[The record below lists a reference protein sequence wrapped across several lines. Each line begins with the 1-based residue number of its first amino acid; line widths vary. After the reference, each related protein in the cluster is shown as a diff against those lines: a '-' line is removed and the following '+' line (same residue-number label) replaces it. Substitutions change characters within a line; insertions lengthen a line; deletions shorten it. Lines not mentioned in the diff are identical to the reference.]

1 MNRSPKSLSNLPAAD
16 AGEAAPARKPARR
29 GLGTWLALAFS
40 LLSIF
45 LTVLMVEVVDV
56 AATGQVE
63 TSIGHGLRELALQT
77 ADKLD
82 RGMFER
88 YREVKLLAQRRD
100 LGPAGG
106 SLAQRRAVLDS
117 IQQSYGY
124 YDWIG
129 MADVD
134 GRVQVAGRGLL
145 EGADVSQRPWFRNA
159 LKGINVGDV
168 HEAVLLAKLLP
179 APGNEPLRFVD
190 VAFPYQDGAGKTLG
204 VLGVHLSWQ
213 WARSVERSVIAQVAA
228 RGKVEA
234 LIVGSNGDV
243 LLGPASLQGK
253 KLDLPSLRAA
263 QRQDAGY
270 LVERWPDGASYLVG
284 FSRSRGFDAYPGLG
298 WTVLVRQA
306 EADAYAP
313 ARALRQRALWSG
325 IGLALL
331 FSLVGVVLA
340 RYITRPLGRLVK
352 EAERIRG
359 GENRQLASGAGS
371 YVEVE
376 TLSAT
381 LNALLTDLRQRR
393 HELRGVN
400 ATLEARVEAR
410 TAELERALVAVQASE
425 QRIGAIVEA
434 AQDAFIGVD
443 MRGLVTDWNSAAER
457 MFGWKR
463 SEVLGWPMSELI
475 VPERFRP
482 STYKAIDMVRTT
494 GHSPLL
500 ERRVERIVINR
511 QGVEFP
517 IEMTAGLATGLDG
530 SFFAVFLHDISER
543 RKVDRLKSEF
553 VATVSHELRT
563 PLTSIRASLSMLA
576 DGIAGTLPPDVAG
589 LVEIAHQSCERLVRL
604 VNDVLDIQKIE
615 AGSMQ
620 FERRPQ
626 PLLPVAEHAIDA
638 MQAYAAQMGVRLA
651 LDCEDGARALSA
663 AIDHDR
669 LVQVLT
675 NLLSNAIKFSHR
687 GATVTLALCRHE
699 GAARLSVRD
708 QGPGIPE
715 AFQPR
720 VFQRFAQADGADTRQ
735 KGGTGLGLSITRSL
749 VEEHGGQIS
758 FETRQGA
765 GTVFRVDLPLAE
777 QETPPASTET
787 GR

>member
-1 MNRSPKSLSNLPAAD
+1 MFMDRSPPSLPAAQPEVPPSAD
-16 AGEAAPARKPARR
+16 SGRRPARR

-45 LTVLMVEVVDV
+45 LTVLLVEVVDV

-63 TSIGHGLRELALQT
+63 ASIGQGLRELALQT

-82 RGMFER
+82 RGMYVR

-100 LGPAGG
+100 LLPGG
-106 SLAQRRAVLDS
+106 GTLEQRRAVLDS
-117 IQQSYGY
+117 IQQSYEY

-134 GRVQVAGRGLL
+134 GRVEVAGRGLL
-145 EGADVSQRPWFRNA
+145 EGANVAQRPWFRNA
-159 LKGINVGDV
+159 QKGIHVGDV
-168 HEAVLLAKLLP
+168 HEALFLAKLLP
-179 APGNEPLRFVD
+179 RQGGEPRRFVD
-190 VAFPYQDGAGKTLG
+190 VAFPYKDAEGKTIG
-204 VLGVHLSWQ
+204 VLGAHLSWQ
-213 WARSVERSVIAQVAA
+213 WARSVERSVIAPLAT
-228 RGKVEA
+228 RGKVDA
-234 LIVGSNGDV
+234 LIVGADGTV
-243 LLGPASLQGK
+243 LLGPSSVQGK

-263 QRQDAGY
+263 QRQDAGN
-270 LVERWPDGASYLVG
+270 LVERWPDGVSYLVG
-284 FSRSRGFDAYPGLG
+284 FSRSRGFEAYPGLG

-306 EADAYAP
+306 ELEAFAP

-325 IGLALL
+325 VGLALV
-331 FSLVGVVLA
+331 FSLVGVILA
-340 RYITRPLGRLVK
+340 RYITRPLGRLVR
-352 EAERIRG
+352 EAERIRA
-359 GENRQLASGAGS
+359 GENVQLASGAGS

-381 LNALLTDLRQRR
+381 LNALLLDLRQRR
-393 HELRGVN
+393 HELKGVN

-410 TAELERALVAVQASE
+410 TQELERALVAVQASE

-434 AQDAFIGVD
+434 AQDAFVGVD

-463 SEVLGWPMSELI
+463 SEVLGWPMPELI

-482 STYKAIDMVRTT
+482 STYRAIDEVRST
-494 GHSPLL
+494 GYSPLL
-500 ERRVERIVINR
+500 ERRVERTVISR

-517 IEMTAGLATGLDG
+517 IEMTAGLASGVGG

-543 RKVDRLKSEF
+543 RKVDQLKSEF

-576 DGIAGTLPPDVAG
+576 DGIAGDLPPDVAN
-589 LVEIAHQSCERLVRL
+589 LVDIAHQSSERLVRL

-620 FERRPQ
+620 FERHAQ
-626 PLLPVAEHAIDA
+626 PLLPVAEHALES
-638 MQAYAAQMGVRLA
+638 MQAYAAQMGVTLR
-651 LDCEDGARALSA
+651 LDCEDEARALSA
-663 AIDHDR
+663 AIDPDR

-675 NLLSNAIKFSHR
+675 NLLSNAIKFSPR
-687 GATVTLALCRHE
+687 GGQVTLGLSRHA
-699 GAARLSVRD
+699 GGARLSVRD
-708 QGPGIPE
+708 QGAGIP
-715 AFQPR
+715 ADFQPR

-758 FETRQGA
+758 FETKPGA
-765 GTVFRVDLPLAE
+765 GTVFRVDLP
-777 QETPPASTET
+777 PA
-787 GR
+787 

>member
-1 MNRSPKSLSNLPAAD
+1 MNRSPTSPSAQHS
-16 AGEAAPARKPARR
+16 EAAAIPRKPARL
-29 GLGTWLALAFS
+29 GLGSWLALAFS

-56 AATGQVE
+56 ASTRQVE
-63 TSIGHGLRELALQT
+63 ASIGLGLRDLAQQA

-82 RGMFER
+82 RGMYER
-88 YREVKLLAQRRD
+88 YREVKLLARRRD
-100 LGPAGG
+100 LGPEGND
-106 SLAQRRAVLDS
+106 LADRRAVLDS
-117 IQQSYGY
+117 VQQSYGY

-129 MADVD
+129 MAGLE
-134 GRVQVAGRGLL
+134 GRVQVAAGALL

-159 LKGINVGDV
+159 LKGIHVGDV

-179 APGNEPLRFVD
+179 RQEGEPRRFVD
-190 VAFPYQDGAGKTLG
+190 VAFPYTDANGRTLG

-213 WARSVERSVIAQVAA
+213 WARAVERSVIAPLAT

-234 LIVGSNGDV
+234 LIVGNEGTV
-243 LLGPASLQGK
+243 LLGPKALQGK
-253 KLDLPSLRAA
+253 TLDLPSLRAA
-263 QRQDAGY
+263 QRQDAGH
-270 LVERWPDGASYLVG
+270 LVEPWPDGKSYLVG
-284 FSRSRGFDAYPGLG
+284 FSRSRGFESYPGLG

-306 EADAYAP
+306 EAEAFAP
-313 ARALRQRALWSG
+313 AEALRKRALFS
-325 IGLALL
+325 GLALAAL
-331 FSLVGVVLA
+331 FSVVGLILA
-340 RYITRPLGRLVK
+340 RYITRPLGRLVS

-359 GENRQLASGAGS
+359 GENVQLASGRGS

-381 LNALLTDLRQRR
+381 LNALLGNLRERR
-393 HELRGVN
+393 HELKGAN
-400 ATLEARVEAR
+400 ATLEARVEER
-410 TAELERALVAVQASE
+410 TRELERALVAVRASE

-443 MRGLVTDWNSAAER
+443 LRGLVTDWNSAAER

-463 SEVLGWPMSELI
+463 AEVLGWPMPELI

-482 STYKAIDMVRTT
+482 STHKAIEMVRAT

-500 ERRVERIVINR
+500 ERRVERIVIDR

-517 IEMTAGLATGLDG
+517 IEMTAGLAMGTEG

-543 RKVDRLKSEF
+543 RKVDQLKTEF

-576 DGIAGTLPPDVAG
+576 DGIAGELPPDVAG
-589 LVEIAHQSCERLVRL
+589 LVTIAHESCERLVRL

-620 FERRPQ
+620 FERHAQ
-626 PLLPVAEHAIDA
+626 PLLPVAEHALA
-638 MQAYAAQMGVRLA
+638 GMQAYAEQMGVTLA
-651 LDCEDGARALSA
+651 LDCQPQARALSA

-675 NLLSNAIKFSHR
+675 NLLSNAVKFSPR
-687 GATVTLALCRHE
+687 GGTVSLALCAHAD
-699 GAARLSVRD
+699 GARLSVRD
-708 QGPGIPE
+708 QGNGIPP

-735 KGGTGLGLSITRSL
+735 KGGTGLGLSISKSL

-758 FETRQGA
+758 FETGQGV
-765 GTVFRVDLPLAE
+765 GTVFHVDLPLAPE
-777 QETPPASTET
+777 PAVA
-787 GR
+787 

>member
-1 MNRSPKSLSNLPAAD
+1 MDRSSTSQPAATG
-16 AGEAAPARKPARR
+16 ATARKPARR

-56 AATGQVE
+56 AATRQIE
-63 TSIGHGLRELALQT
+63 ASIGQGLRELAVQA
-77 ADKLD
+77 ADKLE
-82 RGMFER
+82 RGMYTR
-88 YREVKLLAQRRD
+88 YREVRLLAQRRD
-100 LGPAGG
+100 LAPA
-106 SLAQRRAVLDS
+106 SNDLAERRAVLDS
-117 IQQSYGY
+117 IKQSYEY

-129 MADVD
+129 MAGLD
-134 GRVQVAGRGLL
+134 GRVQVAAGGLL
-145 EGADVSQRPWFRNA
+145 EGADVSQRPWFGNA
-159 LKGINVGDV
+159 LKGIHVGDV

-179 APGNEPLRFVD
+179 RQEGEPRRFVD
-190 VAFPYQDGAGKTLG
+190 VAFPYKDAQGKTIG
-204 VLGVHLSWQ
+204 VLGAHLSWQ
-213 WARSVERSVIAQVAA
+213 WARSIERSVIAPLAT
-228 RGKVEA
+228 RGKVDA
-234 LIVGSNGDV
+234 LIIGNNGTV
-243 LLGPASLQGK
+243 LLGPSGLQGK

-263 QRQDAGY
+263 ERQDAGY
-270 LVERWPDGASYLVG
+270 LVERWPDGTSYLVG
-284 FSRSRGFDAYPGLG
+284 FSRGRGFDAYPGLG

-306 EADAYAP
+306 ELDAYAP
-313 ARALRQRALWSG
+313 ARELRRRALIS
-325 IGLALL
+325 GLALAAL
-331 FSLVGVVLA
+331 FSIAGVVLA
-340 RYITRPLGRLVK
+340 RYITRPLGRLVS

-359 GENRQLASGAGS
+359 GENVPLVSGRGS

-381 LNALLTDLRQRR
+381 LNALLSDLRQRR
-393 HELRGVN
+393 HELKGVN
-400 ATLEARVEAR
+400 ATLEARVEER
-410 TAELERALVAVQASE
+410 TREMERALVAVRASE

-434 AQDAFIGVD
+434 AQDAFVGVD

-463 SEVLGWPMSELI
+463 SEVLGWPMPELI

-482 STYKAIDMVRTT
+482 STYKAIEMVRAT
-494 GHSPLL
+494 GYSPLL
-500 ERRVERIVINR
+500 ERRVERLVIDR

-517 IEMTAGLATGLDG
+517 IEMTAGLASGGEG

-543 RKVDRLKSEF
+543 RKVEQLKSEF

-576 DGIAGTLPPDVAG
+576 DGIAGDLPPDVAG
-589 LVEIAHQSCERLVRL
+589 LVMIAHDSCERLVRL

-620 FERRPQ
+620 FERHAQ
-626 PLLPVAEHAIDA
+626 PLLPVAEHALA
-638 MQAYAAQMGVRLA
+638 GMQGYAGQMGVVLQLECDPA
-651 LDCEDGARALSA
+651 ARDLSA

-675 NLLSNAIKFSHR
+675 NLLSNAIKFSPR
-687 GATVTLALCRHE
+687 GGRVTLALCLHAGR
-699 GAARLSVRD
+699 ARLSVRD
-708 QGPGIPE
+708 QGSGIPP

-735 KGGTGLGLSITRSL
+735 KGGTGLGLSISKSL

-758 FETRQGA
+758 FETAPGA
-765 GTVFRVDLPLAE
+765 GTTFHVDLPLA
-777 QETPPASTET
+777 PAP
-787 GR
+787 

>member
-1 MNRSPKSLSNLPAAD
+1 MDRSSTSQPAATG
-16 AGEAAPARKPARR
+16 ATARKPARR

-56 AATGQVE
+56 GATRQIE
-63 TSIGHGLRELALQT
+63 ASIGQGLRELAVQA
-77 ADKLD
+77 ADKLE
-82 RGMFER
+82 RGMYTR
-88 YREVKLLAQRRD
+88 YREVRLLAQRRD
-100 LGPAGG
+100 LAPA
-106 SLAQRRAVLDS
+106 SNDLAERRAVLDS
-117 IQQSYGY
+117 IKQSYEY

-129 MADVD
+129 MAGLD
-134 GRVQVAGRGLL
+134 GRVQVAAGGLL
-145 EGADVSQRPWFRNA
+145 EGADVSQRPWFGNA
-159 LKGINVGDV
+159 LKGIHVGDV

-179 APGNEPLRFVD
+179 RQEGEPRRFVD
-190 VAFPYQDGAGKTLG
+190 VAFPYKDAQGKTIG
-204 VLGVHLSWQ
+204 VLGAHLSWQ
-213 WARSVERSVIAQVAA
+213 WARSIERSVIAPLAT
-228 RGKVEA
+228 RGKVDA
-234 LIVGSNGDV
+234 LIIGNNGTV
-243 LLGPASLQGK
+243 LLGPSGLQGK

-263 QRQDAGY
+263 ERQDAGY
-270 LVERWPDGASYLVG
+270 LVERWPDGTSYLVG
-284 FSRSRGFDAYPGLG
+284 FSRGRGFDAYPGLG

-306 EADAYAP
+306 ELDAYAP
-313 ARALRQRALWSG
+313 ARELRRRALIS
-325 IGLALL
+325 GLALAAL
-331 FSLVGVVLA
+331 FSIAGVVLA
-340 RYITRPLGRLVK
+340 RYITRPLGRLVS

-359 GENRQLASGAGS
+359 GENVPLVSGRGS

-381 LNALLTDLRQRR
+381 LNALLSDLRQRR
-393 HELRGVN
+393 HELKGVN
-400 ATLEARVEAR
+400 ATLEARVEER
-410 TAELERALVAVQASE
+410 TREMERALVAVRASE

-434 AQDAFIGVD
+434 AQDAFVGVD

-463 SEVLGWPMSELI
+463 SEVLGWPMPELI

-482 STYKAIDMVRTT
+482 STYKAIEMVRST
-494 GHSPLL
+494 GYSPLL
-500 ERRVERIVINR
+500 ERRVERLVIDR

-517 IEMTAGLATGLDG
+517 IEMTAGLASGGEG

-543 RKVDRLKSEF
+543 RKVEQLKSEF

-576 DGIAGTLPPDVAG
+576 DGIAGDLPPDVAG
-589 LVEIAHQSCERLVRL
+589 LVMIAHDSCERLVRL

-620 FERRPQ
+620 FERHAQ
-626 PLLPVAEHAIDA
+626 ALLPVAEHALA
-638 MQAYAAQMGVRLA
+638 GMQGYAGQMGVVLQLECDPA
-651 LDCEDGARALSA
+651 ARDLSA

-675 NLLSNAIKFSHR
+675 NLLSNAIKFSPR
-687 GATVTLALCRHE
+687 GGRVTLALCLHAGR
-699 GAARLSVRD
+699 ARLSVRD
-708 QGPGIPE
+708 QGSGIPP

-735 KGGTGLGLSITRSL
+735 KGGTGLGLSISKSL

-758 FETRQGA
+758 FETAPGA
-765 GTVFRVDLPLAE
+765 GTTFHVDLPLA
-777 QETPPASTET
+777 PAP
-787 GR
+787 

>member
-1 MNRSPKSLSNLPAAD
+1 MLMERSPTSPPAQPS
-16 AGEAAPARKPARR
+16 EAASARRKPARR

-40 LLSIF
+40 LLSLF
-45 LTVLMVEVVDV
+45 LTVLMVELVDV
-56 AATGQVE
+56 ASIGQVE
-63 TSIGHGLRELALQT
+63 TSIGHGLRDLAQQT

-82 RGMFER
+82 RGMYER

-100 LGPAGG
+100 LGPGG
-106 SLAQRRAVLDS
+106 NDPAARRAVLDS
-117 IQQSYGY
+117 VQQSYGF

-129 MADVD
+129 MAGLD
-134 GRVQVAGRGLL
+134 GRVQVAAGGLL
-145 EGADVSQRPWFRNA
+145 EGVDVSQRPWFRNA

-179 APGNEPLRFVD
+179 RQEGEPRRFVD
-190 VAFPYQDGAGKTLG
+190 IAFPYKDAEGKTLG
-204 VLGVHLSWQ
+204 VLGAHLSWQ
-213 WARSVERSVIAQVAA
+213 WARSVERSVIAPLAT

-234 LIVGSNGDV
+234 LIVGSDGSV
-243 LLGPASLQGK
+243 LLGPAGLQGK
-253 KLDLPSLRAA
+253 TLDLPSLRAA
-263 QRQDAGY
+263 QRRDAGY
-270 LVERWPDGASYLVG
+270 LVERWPDGTSYLVG
-284 FSRSRGFDAYPGLG
+284 FGRSRGFEAYPGLG

-306 EADAYAP
+306 EGDAYAP
-313 ARALRQRALWSG
+313 ARALRQRALIS
-325 IGLALL
+325 GLALAAL
-331 FSLVGVVLA
+331 FSIVGVVLA
-340 RYITRPLGRLVK
+340 RYITRPLGKLVS

-359 GENRQLASGAGS
+359 GENVQLALGRGS

-381 LNALLTDLRQRR
+381 LNALLSDLRQRR

-400 ATLEARVEAR
+400 ATLEARVEER
-410 TAELERALVAVQASE
+410 TRELERALVAVRASE

-434 AQDAFIGVD
+434 AQDAFVGVD
-443 MRGLVTDWNSAAER
+443 LRGLVTDWNSAAER

-463 SEVLGWPMSELI
+463 SEVLGWPMPELI

-482 STYKAIDMVRTT
+482 STYKAIDSVRAT
-494 GHSPLL
+494 GYSPLL
-500 ERRVERIVINR
+500 ERRVERLVIDR

-517 IEMTAGLATGLDG
+517 IEMTAGLASGGEG

-543 RKVDRLKSEF
+543 KKIDKLKSEF

-576 DGIAGTLPPDVAG
+576 DGIAGELPPDVAG
-589 LVEIAHQSCERLVRL
+589 LVMIAHDSCERLVRL

-615 AGSMQ
+615 AGSMH
-620 FERRPQ
+620 FERHAQ
-626 PLLPVAEHAIDA
+626 PLLPVAEHALA
-638 MQAYAAQMGVRLA
+638 GMQAYAEQMGVA
-651 LDCEDGARALSA
+651 LQLECEDAARGLSA

-675 NLLSNAIKFSHR
+675 NLLSNAVKFSPR
-687 GATVTLALCRHE
+687 GARVTLALCLHADR
-699 GAARLSVRD
+699 ARLSVRD
-708 QGPGIPE
+708 QGAGIPP

-735 KGGTGLGLSITRSL
+735 KGGTGLGLSISKSL

-758 FETRQGA
+758 FETAPGA
-765 GTVFRVDLPLAE
+765 GTTFHVDLPLA
-777 QETPPASTET
+777 QS
-787 GR
+787 

>member
-1 MNRSPKSLSNLPAAD
+1 MDRSPTSLPEQQGDPAR
-16 AGEAAPARKPARR
+16 AGRKPARR

-40 LLSIF
+40 LLSVF

-56 AATGQVE
+56 AATGQIE
-63 TSIGHGLRELALQT
+63 TSIGLGLRELAVQT

-82 RGMFER
+82 RGMYTR

-100 LGPAGG
+100 LAPARNTP
-106 SLAQRRAVLDS
+106 AERRAVLDS
-117 IQQSYGY
+117 IRDSYGF

-129 MADVD
+129 MAGLD
-134 GRVQVAGRGLL
+134 GRVQVAAGGLL

-159 LKGINVGDV
+159 QKGIHVGDV
-168 HEAVLLAKLLP
+168 HEALLLAKLLP
-179 APGNEPLRFVD
+179 RQDGEPRRFVD
-190 VAFPYQDGAGKTLG
+190 VAFPYKDAQGKTLG
-204 VLGVHLSWQ
+204 VLGAHLSWQ
-213 WARSVERSVIAQVAA
+213 WARSIERSVIAPLAT
-228 RGKVEA
+228 RGKVDA
-234 LIVGSNGDV
+234 LIVGSNGNV
-243 LLGPASLQGK
+243 LLGPAGLQGRT
-253 KLDLPSLRAA
+253 LDLPSLRAA

-270 LVERWPDGASYLVG
+270 LVERWPDGSSYLVG
-284 FSRSRGFDAYPGLG
+284 FSRSHGFEDYPGLG

-306 EADAYAP
+306 EQEAYAP
-313 ARALRQRALWSG
+313 AKALRRRALVS
-325 IGLALL
+325 GLALAAL

-340 RYITRPLGRLVK
+340 RYITRPLGRLVS

-359 GENRQLASGAGS
+359 GENVQLASGSGS

-381 LNALLTDLRQRR
+381 LNALLSDLRQRR
-393 HELRGVN
+393 HELRGAN
-400 ATLEARVEAR
+400 ATLEARVEER
-410 TAELERALVAVQASE
+410 TRELERALVAVRASE

-434 AQDAFIGVD
+434 AQDAFVGVD
-443 MRGLVTDWNSAAER
+443 MRGLVTDWNSAAKR

-463 SEVLGWPMSELI
+463 AEVLGWPMPELI

-482 STYKAIDMVRTT
+482 STYRAIETVRVT

-500 ERRVERIVINR
+500 ERRVERLVIDR

-517 IEMTAGLATGLDG
+517 IEMTAGLALGGEG

-576 DGIAGTLPPDVAG
+576 DGIAGDLAPDVAG
-589 LVEIAHQSCERLVRL
+589 LVRIANESCERLVRL

-615 AGSMQ
+615 AGSMH
-620 FERRPQ
+620 FERHAQ
-626 PLLPVAEHAIDA
+626 PLLPVAEHALA
-638 MQAYAAQMGVRLA
+638 GMQAYAGQMEIRLQ
-651 LDCEDGARALSA
+651 LECEAAARGLSA
-663 AIDHDR
+663 AIDRDR

-675 NLLSNAIKFSHR
+675 NLLSNAVKFSPR
-687 GATVTLALCRHE
+687 GGTVTLALHPHA
-699 GAARLSVRD
+699 GGARLSVRD
-708 QGPGIPE
+708 QGAGIPP

-735 KGGTGLGLSITRSL
+735 KGGTGLGLSISKSL
-749 VEEHGGQIS
+749 VEEHGGRIS
-758 FETRQGA
+758 FETEQGK
-765 GTVFRVDLPLAE
+765 GSVFHVDLP
-777 QETPPASTET
+777 PA
-787 GR
+787 

>member
-1 MNRSPKSLSNLPAAD
+1 MQGEPAP
-16 AGEAAPARKPARR
+16 GARKPARR

-40 LLSIF
+40 LLSVF

-63 TSIGHGLRELALQT
+63 ASIGHGLRELALQA

-82 RGMFER
+82 RGMYER

-100 LGPAGG
+100 LGPGSSDPAG
-106 SLAQRRAVLDS
+106 RRAVLDAV
-117 IQQSYGY
+117 QQSYGF

-129 MADVD
+129 MAGND
-134 GRVQVAGRGLL
+134 GRVQVAAGGLL
-145 EGADVSQRPWFRNA
+145 EGVDVSQRPWFRDA

-168 HEAVLLAKLLP
+168 HEAQLLAKLLP
-179 APGNEPLRFVD
+179 RQQGEARRFVD
-190 VAFPYQDGAGKTLG
+190 IAFPYKDAEGRTLG
-204 VLGVHLSWQ
+204 VLGAHLSWK
-213 WARSVERSVIAQVAA
+213 WARSVERSVIAPLAT

-234 LIVGSNGDV
+234 LIVGSDGTV
-243 LLGPASLQGK
+243 LLGPAALEGK
-253 KLDLPSLRAA
+253 ALDLPSLRAA

-270 LVERWPDGASYLVG
+270 LVERWPDGTSYLVG
-284 FSRSRGFDAYPGLG
+284 FSRSRGFDAYAGLG

-306 EADAYAP
+306 ALEAYAP
-313 ARALRQRALWSG
+313 AEALRRRALLS
-325 IGLALL
+325 GLALAGL
-331 FSLVGVVLA
+331 FSIVGLILA
-340 RYITRPLGRLVK
+340 RYITRPLGRLVR

-359 GENRQLASGAGS
+359 GENLELASGAGS

-381 LNALLTDLRQRR
+381 LNALLADLRQRR
-393 HELRGVN
+393 HDMKDAN

-410 TAELERALVAVQASE
+410 TDELERALAAVRASE

-434 AQDAFIGVD
+434 AQDAFVGVD

-463 SEVLGWPMSELI
+463 SEVLGWPMPELI

-482 STYKAIDMVRTT
+482 STYKAIDMVRAT

-500 ERRVERIVINR
+500 ERRVERLVIDR
-511 QGVEFP
+511 QGLEFP
-517 IEMTAGLATGLDG
+517 IEMTAGLALGGKG

-543 RKVDRLKSEF
+543 RKVDQLKSEF

-576 DGIAGTLPPDVAG
+576 DGIAGDLPPDVAG
-589 LVEIAHQSCERLVRL
+589 LVRIAHDSCERLVRL

-615 AGSMQ
+615 AGGMQ
-620 FERRPQ
+620 LERHAQ
-626 PLLPVAEHAIDA
+626 PLLPVAEHALAA
-638 MQAYAAQMGVRLA
+638 MQAYAGQMGVFLQ
-651 LDCEDGARALSA
+651 LECEDAARDVSA
-663 AIDHDR
+663 AIDRDR

-675 NLLSNAIKFSHR
+675 NLLSNAIKFSPR
-687 GATVTLALCRHE
+687 GATVTLALCRHA
-699 GAARLSVRD
+699 GGARLSVHD
-708 QGPGIPE
+708 AGPGIPPV
-715 AFQPR
+715 FQPR

-735 KGGTGLGLSITRSL
+735 KGGTGLGLSITKSL
-749 VEEHGGQIS
+749 VEEHGGRIS
-758 FETRQGA
+758 FETGQGS
-765 GTVFRVDLPLAE
+765 GTVFRVDLPLAG
-777 QETPPASTET
+777 A
-787 GR
+787 

>member
-1 MNRSPKSLSNLPAAD
+1 MDRSLNSLPAQAP
-16 AGEAAPARKPARR
+16 GAAPAAEPAPRKPARR

-56 AATGQVE
+56 AAAGQVE

-82 RGMFER
+82 RGMYER

-106 SLAQRRAVLDS
+106 TAEQRRAVLDS

-124 YDWIG
+124 YGWVG
-129 MADVD
+129 MAGVD

-179 APGNEPLRFVD
+179 RPDNEPLRFVD
-190 VAFPYQDGAGKTLG
+190 VAFPYKDADGKTVG

-228 RGKVEA
+228 RGKVDA
-234 LIVGSNGDV
+234 FIVGSNGDV
-243 LLGPASLQGK
+243 LLGPADLQGK
-253 KLDLPSLRAA
+253 KLDFPSLRAA
-263 QRQDAGY
+263 QREDAGY
-270 LVERWPDGASYLVG
+270 VVERWPDGASYLVG
-284 FSRSRGFDAYPGLG
+284 FSRSHGFDTYPGLG

-306 EADAYAP
+306 EAQAYAP
-313 ARALRQRALWSG
+313 AQALRARSLWSG
-325 IGLALL
+325 VGLALL
-331 FSLVGVVLA
+331 FSGVGLILA
-340 RYITRPLGRLVK
+340 RYITRPLGRLVQ

-359 GENRQLASGAGS
+359 GENLQLASGAGS

-393 HELRGVN
+393 HDMRDVN

-410 TAELERALVAVQASE
+410 TRELERALAAVQASE

-434 AQDAFIGVD
+434 AQDAFVGVN

-463 SEVLGWPMSELI
+463 SEVLGWPMPELI

-482 STYKAIDMVRTT
+482 STYTAIDLVRTT
-494 GHSPLL
+494 GYSPLL
-500 ERRVERIVINR
+500 ERRLERIVISR

-517 IEMTAGLATGLDG
+517 IEMTAGLATGVDG

-576 DGIAGTLPPDVAG
+576 DGIAGELPPDVAG

-620 FERRPQ
+620 FQRHAQ
-626 PLLPVAEHAIDA
+626 PLLPVAEHALEG
-638 MQAYAAQMGVRLA
+638 MQAYAGQMDVRLA
-651 LDCEDGARALSA
+651 LECEPAARTLTA

-675 NLLSNAIKFSHR
+675 NLLSNAVKFSPR
-687 GATVTLALCRHE
+687 GATVTLALCQHD
-699 GAARLSVRD
+699 GGARLSVRD
-708 QGPGIPE
+708 QGSGIPQ

-735 KGGTGLGLSITRSL
+735 KGGTGLGLSISRSL

-765 GTVFRVDLPLAE
+765 GTVFRVELPLAE
-777 QETPPASTET
+777 GA
-787 GR
+787 